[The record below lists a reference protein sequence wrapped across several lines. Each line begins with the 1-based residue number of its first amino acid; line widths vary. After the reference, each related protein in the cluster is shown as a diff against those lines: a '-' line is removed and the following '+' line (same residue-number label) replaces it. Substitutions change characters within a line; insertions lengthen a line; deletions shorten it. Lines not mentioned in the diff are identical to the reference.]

1 MVLNLFY
8 TGNRSQ
14 VICLNQPNIRSEI
27 WRRSLSYLAIPSLTS
42 ESLKAFKS
50 ESTIDCWMNVK
61 EHLETGAISEVLSD
75 CNGIRT
81 YNHLVRKRTLNY
93 LMKLT
98 EWVRIPLASNPQNSA
113 AVTDVNYSITH
124 FRSDVP
130 REHHSE
136 DGSMNPVRLKPA
148 IFHSPSP
155 LIMGKE

>member
-1 MVLNLFY
+1 METIPKL
-8 TGNRSQ
+8 
-14 VICLNQPNIRSEI
+14 
-27 WRRSLSYLAIPSLTS
+27 LSYSKPNVGELKSFQKWIHNRLLDECQGTS
-42 ESLKAFKS
+42 RNRRDIWS
-50 ESTIDCWMNVK
+50 
-61 EHLETGAISEVLSD
+61 LSD

-98 EWVRIPLASNPQNSA
+98 EWVRIPLASNPENSA
-113 AVTDVNYSITH
+113 AVTDVNYSIIH

-155 LIMGKE
+155 LIMGNE